1 MRHVNGTRRVFLVL
15 VALGLAAGAGT
26 VAAGAAAGLD
36 KRQAQSTRAA
46 ASVPVGLDRLRAQI
60 TRAAPGARGAVGIG
74 IKHLESGVEV
84 YVNGD
89 EPYPMASTFKLPVLV
104 ELYAKAKAGQ
114 LNWDEVVDI
123 GPFDQHLG
131 SGEISVLFDLPGAK
145 LSLHNLANMMMLI
158 SDNSAADMCL
168 AKVGA
173 ADVNARLAA
182 LGIKGIRV
190 DRPCQ
195 ELILDHGGQDTAKLK
210 DLPLKELQ
218 AARRS
223 QQQEEQPQ
231 RTDEARWAADDR
243 YAADPRDQATPRAFV
258 ALLDKIWRGEV
269 VDRASSDAILETMK
283 RCTTGAA
290 RIKGLLPRGT
300 VVAHKTGSM
309 GGVFDDVGIIY
320 LPDNAGH
327 VAIAVLTKSARAVSA
342 DAEKTIAEIARYAY
356 DYFYFTAQAV
366 GAGSDGR

>member
-1 MRHVNGTRRVFLVL
+1 VS
-15 VALGLAAGAGT
+15 
-26 VAAGAAAGLD
+26 AGLE
-36 KRQAQSTRAA
+36 RLQAQIA
-46 ASVPVGLDRLRAQI
+46 
-60 TRAAPGARGAVGIG
+60 RAAPGARGAVGIG
-74 IKHLESGVEV
+74 IRHLESGVEV

-114 LNWDEVVDI
+114 VDWDEAVDI
-123 GPFDQHLG
+123 GPLDQHLG
-131 SGEISVLFDLPGAK
+131 SGEISILFDLPGAK

-168 AKVGA
+168 AKAGA

-182 LGIKGIRV
+182 LGVKGIRV

-210 DLPLKELQ
+210 DLPLKELE

-223 QQQEEQPQ
+223 GPSGQQS
-231 RTDEARWAADDR
+231 DEARWAADDR
-243 YAADPRDQATPRAFV
+243 YGADPRDQATPRAFV
-258 ALLDKIWRGEV
+258 ALLDKIWRGEA

-283 RCTTGAA
+283 RCTTGAG

-327 VAIAVLTKSARAVSA
+327 VAIAVLTKSARAPSA
-342 DAEKTIAEIARYAY
+342 EAEKTIAEIARYAY

-366 GAGSDGR
+366 ATSSNER

>member
-1 MRHVNGTRRVFLVL
+1 MRDVNGIRRLFLGL
-15 VALGLAAGAGT
+15 VALGLAVGAGT
-26 VAAGAAAGLD
+26 VAAGTAAGLD
-36 KRQAQSTRAA
+36 QRQAQDTRAV
-46 ASVPVGLDRLRAQI
+46 ASVPAGLDRLHAQI
-60 TRAAPGARGAVGIG
+60 TRAAAGARGAVGIG
-74 IKHLESGVEV
+74 IKHLESGVEI

-123 GPFDQHLG
+123 GPLDQHLG

-168 AKVGA
+168 AKAGT

-218 AARRS
+218 AARRP
-223 QQQEEQPQ
+223 QQPQEQPQ
-231 RTDEARWAADDR
+231 RTDEARWADDDR
-243 YAADPRDQATPRAFV
+243 YAADSRDQATPRAFV

-283 RCTTGAA
+283 RCTTGAG

-327 VAIAVLTKSARAVSA
+327 VAIAVLSKSARAVSA
-342 DAEKTIAEIARYAY
+342 DAEKAIAEIARYAY
-356 DYFYFTAQAV
+356 DYFYFTAAAVAQA
-366 GAGSDGR
+366 DGR